1 MAYQTYTTRALV
13 LNTYER
19 GSSDKTVQLFTEEAG
34 MLFARAVG
42 VRDEKSKMR
51 YALQPF
57 SLVLVTLVR
66 GKVEW
71 RIVGVESMRNIFFDA
86 KDRNARAQVSDCVKL
101 IARFV
106 KGEERHARLYS
117 LLEEGIQYLVKEPSP
132 DALLALRLRLLHE
145 LGYVSLSEASKA
157 VCFAET
163 LEDALITLTRNGI
176 RKDAE
181 RSITAALS
189 ASHL

>member
-19 GSSDKTVQLFTEEAG
+19 TGPDKTVQLFTESTG
-34 MLFARAVG
+34 MLYARAVG
-42 VRDEKSKMR
+42 VRNEKSKMR

-71 RIVGVESMRNIFFDA
+71 RIIGVESMRNIFFDA
-86 KDRNARAQVSDCVKL
+86 KSRIARSQVSECVKL
-101 IARFV
+101 IERFV
-106 KGEERHARLYS
+106 KGEERHTRLYT
-117 LLEEGIQYLVKEPSP
+117 LLEDGILHISNDPSP

-145 LGYVSLSEASKA
+145 LGYVSSNDACKA
-157 VCFAET
+157 ICFADT
-163 LEDALITLTRNGI
+163 LGDAIQTLTET
-176 RKDAE
+176 DSHTEAE
-181 RSITAALS
+181 KSVASALTV
-189 ASHL
+189 SHL

>member
-19 GSSDKTVQLFTEEAG
+19 SGSDKTIQLFTEEAG
-34 MLFARAVG
+34 MLYARAVG

-71 RIVGVESMRNIFFDA
+71 RIIGVESMRNIFFDA
-86 KDRNARAQVSDCVKL
+86 KSRMARAQVSDCVKL
-101 IARFV
+101 VERFV
-106 KGEERHARLYS
+106 KGEERHARLYG
-117 LLEEGIQYLVKEPSP
+117 LLEEGVRHISNDPSS

-145 LGYVSLSEASKA
+145 LGYISLGESCRA

-163 LEDALITLTRNGI
+163 LEEALAKLVESGSRSE
-176 RKDAE
+176 AE
-181 RSITAALS
+181 RSITAALT